1 MRDVFG
7 HDPLLGCRFIVED
20 DSSGV
25 VAAFSQFSG
34 IRMEVQT
41 LASRYGDDSKGYREY
56 IPVMTTVA
64 PITLSRG
71 VIGDTSFLDW
81 IFSCT
86 AGLREDDHYGD
97 DKRNLMLVALDERGE
112 RKMAWLLQDALPIGY
127 ELSPMSADTSQVLTE
142 SVTIQVV
149 KVQRINE
156 GGYRE
161 TDRFWSHSESA
172 R

>member
-1 MRDVFG
+1 MRNAFDP
-7 HDPLLGCRFIVED
+7 DPLLGCRFVVED
-20 DSSGV
+20 DSNGV

-41 LASRYGDDSKGYREY
+41 LANRYGSDSKGYQEY
-56 IPVMTTVA
+56 IPVMSRVA

-86 AGLREDDHYGD
+86 AGLREDDHYGED
-97 DKRNLMLVALDERGE
+97 RRDLMLVALDERGM
-112 RKMAWLLQDALPIGY
+112 RKMAWLLRDAMPIGY
-127 ELSPMSADTSQVLTE
+127 ELSSMSADASQVLTE
-142 SVTIQVV
+142 SVTIQVTR
-149 KVQRINE
+149 VQRINE

-161 TDRFWSHSESA
+161 ADRFWNHPEGG
-172 R
+172 